1 MVSLKYSEI
10 SDSEVPVMLKKLLL
24 IVNPVAGKKR
34 LKNMLLDVVQIFA
47 RGGFATTVMVTG
59 RRGEASE
66 FAACGSEYDR
76 IVCCGGDGTLNEVI
90 SGMLDHGVT
99 IPLGYI
105 PCGSTN
111 DFATGMG
118 ISSDI
123 KKAAESIANGLPRL
137 LDVGKFGD
145 RHFTYVASFGAFTA
159 TSYTTAQDVKNI
171 LGHAAYVLEGIKDL
185 QSIKPYR
192 MQFVSGDTV
201 YEGEYVFG
209 AIANSTS
216 FGGIVKLK
224 DELVSLNDGLFEVLL
239 IKMPKTIAD
248 LNVIINSLTTS
259 NFENKRF
266 EFFKASKLTIISEE
280 PIAWSLDGEYM
291 RTEGEVA
298 MSNLHGVINFIK

>member
-1 MVSLKYSEI
+1 
-10 SDSEVPVMLKKLLL
+10 MLKKLLL

-34 LKNMLLDVVQIFA
+34 LKPMLLDVVQIFA
-47 RGGFATTVMVTG
+47 RGGYATTVMVTG

-66 FAACGSEYDR
+66 FASYGNAYDL

-90 SGMLDHGVT
+90 SGMLDNKIT

-111 DFATGMG
+111 DFASSMG

-123 KKAAESIANGLPRL
+123 KKAAESIANGLPL
-137 LDVGKFGD
+137 PLDVGKFND
-145 RHFTYVASFGAFTA
+145 RYFTYVSSFGAFTA
-159 TSYTTAQDVKNI
+159 ASYTTAQDVKNI
-171 LGHAAYVLEGIKDL
+171 FGHAAYVFEGIKDL
-185 QSIKPYR
+185 QSIKPQR
-192 MQFVSGDTV
+192 LKFSAEDVE
-201 YEGEYVFG
+201 YEGDYVFG

-239 IKMPKTIAD
+239 VKMPKTLAD

-266 EFFKASKLTIISEE
+266 EFFKTSKLTITSAE
-280 PIAWSLDGEYM
+280 PTAWSLDGEYM
-291 RTEGEVA
+291 RTEDKVT
-298 MSNLHGVINFIK
+298 MTNLHGAINFIK

>member
-1 MVSLKYSEI
+1 
-10 SDSEVPVMLKKLLL
+10 MLKKLLL

-47 RGGFATTVMVTG
+47 RGGFSTTVMVTG

-66 FAACGSEYDR
+66 FAAHGGEYDL

-90 SGMLDHGVT
+90 SGMLDHNVT

-111 DFATGMG
+111 DFAAGMG
-118 ISSDI
+118 ISLDI
-123 KKAAESIANGLPRL
+123 KKAAESIANGLPRP

-145 RHFTYVASFGAFTA
+145 RYFTYVSSFGAFTA

-171 LGHAAYVLEGIKDL
+171 LGHTAYVFEGIKDL
-185 QSIKPYR
+185 QSIKPYHLK
-192 MQFVSGDTV
+192 FVSGNTV
-201 YEGEYVFG
+201 YEDDYVFG

-224 DELVSLNDGLFEVLL
+224 SELVSLNDGFFEVLL
-239 IKMPKTIAD
+239 IKMPKTLVD
-248 LNVIINSLTTS
+248 LNVIINALTTS
-259 NFENKRF
+259 NFENKCF
-266 EFFKASKLTIISEE
+266 EFFKASKVTITSAE

-291 RTEGEVA
+291 RTDGEVQ
-298 MSNLHGVINFIK
+298 MTNLHGVIHFIK

>member
-1 MVSLKYSEI
+1 
-10 SDSEVPVMLKKLLL
+10 MLKKLLL

-34 LKNMLLDVVQIFA
+34 LKNTLLDVVQIFA
-47 RGGFATTVMVTG
+47 RGGYASTVMVTG
-59 RRGEASE
+59 RRGEACE
-66 FAACGSEYDR
+66 FAAYGNEYDL

-90 SGMLDHGVT
+90 SGMLDHKVT

-111 DFATGMG
+111 DFASSMG

-123 KKAAESIANGLPRL
+123 KKAAESIANGMPLP
-137 LDVGKFGD
+137 LDVGKFNN
-145 RHFTYVASFGAFTA
+145 RYFTYVSSFGAFTA

-171 LGHAAYVLEGIKDL
+171 LGHSAYVFEGIKDL
-185 QSIKPYR
+185 QSIKPYHLK
-192 MQFVSGDTV
+192 FVSGDTV
-201 YEGEYVFG
+201 YEDDYVFG

-239 IKMPKTIAD
+239 IKMPKNIAD
-248 LNVIINSLTTS
+248 LNVIINALTTS

-266 EFFKASKLTIISEE
+266 EFFKTSKLTITSAE

-291 RTEGEVA
+291 RTEGEIK

>member
-1 MVSLKYSEI
+1 
-10 SDSEVPVMLKKLLL
+10 MLKKLLL

-34 LKNMLLDVVQIFA
+34 LKPLLLDVVQIFA
-47 RGGFATTVMVTG
+47 RGGYATTVMVTG
-59 RRGEASE
+59 RRGEATE
-66 FAACGSEYDR
+66 FVAQGGSYDL
-76 IVCCGGDGTLNEVI
+76 IVCCGGDGTLNEVV

-111 DFATGMG
+111 DFATSMG
-118 ISSDI
+118 ISMDVRKS
-123 KKAAESIANGLPRL
+123 AEAIANGLPL
-137 LDVGKFGD
+137 PLDVGKFGE
-145 RHFTYVASFGAFTA
+145 RYFTYVSSFGAFTA
-159 TSYTTAQDVKNI
+159 ASYTTAQDVKNI

-192 MQFVSGDTV
+192 LKFVLEDTV
-201 YEGEYVFG
+201 YEGDYVFG

-239 IKMPKTIAD
+239 VKMPRTIAD
-248 LNVIINSLTTS
+248 LNAIINALTTS

-266 EFFKASKLTIISEE
+266 EFFKASKLTISSAE

-291 RTEGEVA
+291 RTEGEVQ
-298 MSNLHGVINFIK
+298 MTNLHGVVNFIK

>member
-1 MVSLKYSEI
+1 
-10 SDSEVPVMLKKLLL
+10 MLKKLLL

-34 LKNMLLDVVQIFA
+34 LKNMLLDVAQIFA
-47 RGGFATTVMVTG
+47 RGGFSTTVMVTG

-66 FAACGSEYDR
+66 FAAYGGEYDL

-111 DFATGMG
+111 DFAASMG

-123 KKAAESIANGLPRL
+123 KKAAESIANGLPRP

-145 RHFTYVASFGAFTA
+145 RHFTYVSSFGAFTA

-171 LGHAAYVLEGIKDL
+171 LGHTAYVFEGIKDL
-185 QSIKPYR
+185 QSIKPHHLK
-192 MQFVSGDTV
+192 FVAGNTV
-201 YEGEYVFG
+201 YEGDYVFG

-224 DELVSLNDGLFEVLL
+224 SELVSLNDGFFEVLL
-239 IKMPKTIAD
+239 IKMPKTLVD
-248 LNVIINSLTTS
+248 LNVIINALTTS
-259 NFENKRF
+259 NFENKSF
-266 EFFKASKLTIISEE
+266 EFFKTSGVTITSDE

-298 MSNLHGVINFIK
+298 MTNLHGVINFIK

>member
-1 MVSLKYSEI
+1 MVSLNYCGNLEG
-10 SDSEVPVMLKKLLL
+10 EVPVMLKKLLL

-66 FAACGSEYDR
+66 FAACGSEYDL

-111 DFATGMG
+111 DFAASMG

-123 KKAAESIANGLPRL
+123 KKAAESIANGLPL
-137 LDVGKFGD
+137 PLDVGKFGD
-145 RHFTYVASFGAFTA
+145 RHFTYVSSFGAFTA
-159 TSYTTAQDVKNI
+159 TSYTTAQDVKNV
-171 LGHAAYVLEGIKDL
+171 LGHTAYVFEGIKDL

-192 MQFVSGDTV
+192 MKFVSGDAV

-224 DELVSLNDGLFEVLL
+224 NELVSLNDGLFEVLL

-259 NFENKRF
+259 NFENTRF
-266 EFFKASKLTIISEE
+266 EFFKASKLTITSEE

>member
-1 MVSLKYSEI
+1 
-10 SDSEVPVMLKKLLL
+10 MLKKLLL

-34 LKNMLLDVVQIFA
+34 LKPLLLDVVQIFA
-47 RGGFATTVMVTG
+47 RGGYATTVMVTG
-59 RRGEASE
+59 RRGEATE
-66 FAACGSEYDR
+66 FVAQGGSYDL
-76 IVCCGGDGTLNEVI
+76 IVCCGGDGTLNEVV

-111 DFATGMG
+111 DFATSMG
-118 ISSDI
+118 ISMDVRKS
-123 KKAAESIANGLPRL
+123 AEAIANGLPL
-137 LDVGKFGD
+137 PLDVGKFGE
-145 RHFTYVASFGAFTA
+145 RYFTYVSSFGAFTA
-159 TSYTTAQDVKNI
+159 ASYTTAQDVKNI

-192 MQFVSGDTV
+192 LKFVSEDTV
-201 YEGEYVFG
+201 YEGDYVFG

-239 IKMPKTIAD
+239 VKMPRTIAD
-248 LNVIINSLTTS
+248 LNAIINALTTS

-266 EFFKASKLTIISEE
+266 EFFKASKLTISSAE

-291 RTEGEVA
+291 RTEGEVQ
-298 MSNLHGVINFIK
+298 MTNLHGVVNFIK

>member
-1 MVSLKYSEI
+1 
-10 SDSEVPVMLKKLLL
+10 MLKKLLL

-47 RGGFATTVMVTG
+47 RGGYATTVMVTG
-59 RRGEASE
+59 RRGEASD
-66 FAACGSEYDR
+66 FAAHGGEYDL

-111 DFATGMG
+111 DFATSMG

-123 KKAAESIANGLPRL
+123 KKAAESIANGLPL
-137 LDVGKFGD
+137 PLDVGKFGD
-145 RHFTYVASFGAFTA
+145 RYFSYVSSFGAFTA

-171 LGHAAYVLEGIKDL
+171 LGHTAYVLEGIKDL
-185 QSIKPYR
+185 QSIKPYHLK
-192 MQFVSGDTV
+192 FVSGDTV
-201 YEGEYVFG
+201 YEDDYVFG

-224 DELVSLNDGLFEVLL
+224 NELVSLNDGLFEVLL
-239 IKMPKTIAD
+239 IKMPKTLAD
-248 LNVIINSLTTS
+248 LNVIINALTTS

-266 EFFKASKLTIISEE
+266 AFFKASRLTITSDE

-298 MSNLHGVINFIK
+298 MTNLHGAINFIK

>member
-1 MVSLKYSEI
+1 
-10 SDSEVPVMLKKLLL
+10 MLKKLLL

-34 LKNMLLDVVQIFA
+34 LKPQLLDVLQIFA
-47 RGGFATTVMVTG
+47 RGGYAVTVMVTG

-66 FAACGSEYDR
+66 FAAEGSAYDL

-111 DFATGMG
+111 DFASSMG
-118 ISSDI
+118 ISMDV
-123 KKAAESIANGLPRL
+123 KKAASSIANGMPLP
-137 LDVGKFGD
+137 LDVGKFSD
-145 RHFTYVASFGAFTA
+145 RYFTYVGSFGAFTA
-159 TSYTTAQDVKNI
+159 ASYTTAQDVKNL

-192 MQFVSGDTV
+192 LRFQSGETV
-201 YEGEYVFG
+201 YEDEYVFG

-224 DELVSLNDGLFEVLL
+224 SELVSLNDGLFEVLL
-239 IKMPKTIAD
+239 VKMPKTIAD
-248 LNVIINSLTTS
+248 LNAIINALTTS
-259 NFENKRF
+259 NFENKCF
-266 EFFKASKLTIISEE
+266 EFYKASDLVISSEE

-291 RTEGEVA
+291 RTEGSVKMA
-298 MSNLHGVINFIK
+298 NLHGVINFIK

>member
-10 SDSEVPVMLKKLLL
+10 SDNEVPVMLKKLLL

>member
-1 MVSLKYSEI
+1 
-10 SDSEVPVMLKKLLL
+10 MLKKLLL

-34 LKNMLLDVVQIFA
+34 LKPLLLDVVQIFA
-47 RGGFATTVMVTG
+47 RGGYATTVMVTG
-59 RRGEASE
+59 RRGEATE
-66 FAACGSEYDR
+66 FVAQGGSYDL
-76 IVCCGGDGTLNEVI
+76 IVCCGGDGTLNEVV

-111 DFATGMG
+111 DFATSMG
-118 ISSDI
+118 ISMDVRKS
-123 KKAAESIANGLPRL
+123 AAAIANGLPL
-137 LDVGKFGD
+137 PLDVGKFGE
-145 RHFTYVASFGAFTA
+145 RYFTYVSSFGAFTA
-159 TSYTTAQDVKNI
+159 ASYTTAQDVKNI

-192 MQFVSGDTV
+192 LKFVLEDTV
-201 YEGEYVFG
+201 YEGDYVFG

-239 IKMPKTIAD
+239 VKMPRTIAD
-248 LNVIINSLTTS
+248 LNAIINALTTS
-259 NFENKRF
+259 NFENKRV
-266 EFFKASKLTIISEE
+266 EFFKASKLTISSAE

-291 RTEGEVA
+291 RTEGEVQ
-298 MSNLHGVINFIK
+298 MTNLHGVVNFIK